1 MSEDI
6 KEAEITRRV
15 RGKPRK
21 DREVRDAPLMLA
33 PEEGGFP
40 PLPEE
45 AQEDE
50 RFVYRWVR
58 VMLDGK
64 DDVENV
70 LRREREGWVF
80 VTPET
85 LPGSYKMPVRATG
98 AGSGAVGVGD
108 VALMRLPREIAEAR
122 RRWLDKRAA
131 DQMQAV
137 NSQLYREN
145 DHRMP
150 IFNESKT
157 AVRTGRNAEFDP
169 N

>member
-1 MSEDI
+1 MTEI
-6 KEAEITRRV
+6 AEGEITRRV
-15 RGKPRK
+15 RGRPRAERRVK
-21 DREVRDAPLMLA
+21 DEPLMLP
-33 PEEGGFP
+33 PEQGGFP
-40 PLPEE
+40 PLPQE

-80 VTPET
+80 VKPEE
-85 LPGSYKMPVRATG
+85 LPGSYKMPVRASG
-98 AGSGAVGVGD
+98 SGSGAVGIGD

-122 RRWLDKRAA
+122 RRWLEKKAA
-131 DQMQAV
+131 DNMRAV
-137 NSQLYREN
+137 DRQLYREN

-150 IFNESKT
+150 IFNESRT
-157 AVRTGRNAEFDP
+157 AVKVGRNAEFDP